1 MWQTAASPLPPAP
14 SALKREEVADGF
26 QIAGFVSPCLWKLA
40 FGKSILLVGV
50 KQKTFH
56 FTIVFAGT
64 SAVG

>member
-1 MWQTAASPLPPAP
+1 MWQSATLPSPSS

-26 QIAGFVSPCLWKLA
+26 QITAFVSPGRGNLRLEKLV
-40 FGKSILLVGV
+40 LLVEV